1 MLDEILSVSYHGI
14 YEEYYE
20 IMEGYYGGGGEAGC
34 YKDVFR
40 ESFEGF
46 LLGLEI
52 SEDCGLQDVMQGPSV
67 PVLSFISCLNQEFAR

>member
-1 MLDEILSVSYHGI
+1 MKLWRGTT
-14 YEEYYE
+14 
-20 IMEGYYGGGGEAGC
+20 GGGGEAGC

-46 LLGLEI
+46 LLGWEI